1 MIVLFFQH
9 SLCPLEAED
18 AARSAADFQGMSA
31 GGDCS
36 SPNPATGLLSCRGEV
51 GDSIPSVSTP
61 PTHTHTRTVRT
72 HLPELSPREEMGKR
86 SVL

>member
-61 PTHTHTRTVRT
+61 PTHTHTDC
-72 HLPELSPREEMGKR
+72 EDSPA
-86 SVL
+86 